1 METARVTQ
9 NPTRLLVV
17 EDDPGM
23 RAAVRSFI
31 DVEPDMEI
39 VGEASSGADAI
50 ESVRRFAPD
59 VVLLE
64 TELPEGN
71 GIALVERYGVDR
83 FPPTIFVIEDERDAA
98 DAFRINAVDCIVKPF
113 THQRF
118 KTTLERVR
126 RHMRR
131 QEGLSQLPRTGS
143 SAISAGSTADGSP
156 ARRYPP
162 RLWIRTRGQ
171 SRGQVLV
178 VSVDDIEW
186 IEAQARYS
194 CAHTREGDHPLLE
207 SISQIEARLDPSRF
221 ARVHRSAIVNLDRVA
236 EVVSTRNTRILVL
249 QNGTRVPLSRS
260 RKQHLFQLAGQN
272 G

>member
-9 NPTRLLVV
+9 HTTRLLVV

-39 VGEASSGADAI
+39 VGEANSATEAL

-71 GIALVERYGVDR
+71 GIDLVERYGVDR
-83 FPPTIFVIEDERDAA
+83 FPPTIFVVEDERDAA
-98 DAFRINAVDCIVKPF
+98 DAFRVNAVDCIVKPF

-126 RHMRR
+126 QHFRR
-131 QEGLSQLPRTGS
+131 QDGLRSFPRP
-143 SAISAGSTADGSP
+143 DSP
-156 ARRYPP
+156 AAEVEVQETRRYSP

-221 ARVHRSAIVNLDRVA
+221 ARVHRSAIVNLDRVV

-260 RKQHLFQLAGQN
+260 RKRRLFELAGQRP
-272 G
+272 

>member
-9 NPTRLLVV
+9 HTTRLLVV

-31 DVEPDMEI
+31 DVEPDIEI
-39 VGEASSGADAI
+39 VGEVNSATEAL

-71 GIALVERYGVDR
+71 GIDLVERYGVDR
-83 FPPTIFVIEDERDAA
+83 FPPTILVVEDERDAA
-98 DAFRINAVDCIVKPF
+98 DAFRVNAVDCIVKPF

-126 RHMRR
+126 QHFRR
-131 QEGLSQLPRTGS
+131 QDDLRFFPRT
-143 SAISAGSTADGSP
+143 ASP
-156 ARRYPP
+156 APDSQEARRFSP

-178 VSVDDIEW
+178 VSVEDIEW

-207 SISQIEARLDPSRF
+207 SISEIEARLDPSRF
-221 ARVHRSAIVNLDRVA
+221 ARVHRSAIVNLDRVV

-260 RKQHLFQLAGQN
+260 RKRQLFELVGQRR
-272 G
+272 